1 MGSETQQESLKI
13 RTKRKKKENEN
24 LISHLT
30 WAGMGQSN
38 CSIEWMNGK
47 KLIFFKILIYL
58 KLNKV
63 PFLFQK
69 GESYLGMLFHE
80 TKGK

>member
-1 MGSETQQESLKI
+1 M
-13 RTKRKKKENEN
+13 RT
-24 LISHLT
+24 LFLT
-30 WAGMGQSN
+30 LLELVWVKVN